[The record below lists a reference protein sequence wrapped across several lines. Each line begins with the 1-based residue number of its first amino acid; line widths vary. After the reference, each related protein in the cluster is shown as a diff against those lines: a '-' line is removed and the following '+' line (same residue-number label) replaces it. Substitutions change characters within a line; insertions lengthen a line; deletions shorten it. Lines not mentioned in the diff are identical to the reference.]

1 MPTRLLLT
9 VLLVA
14 CGASAASG
22 SATTY
27 VKFDTA
33 HTLRSYPGNNAP
45 QSASLPANA
54 VAAVKGAADA
64 DGQPW
69 LRVAAAG
76 QTGWT
81 EQQGTSPASK
91 LKSDAPSCKRN
102 QSHSSGTPSNGH
114 QTGAVLFPAVTADTF
129 AWNFRDQRIGGS
141 HATRWGQCNVVRKVL
156 RAIAA
161 YRRDNPGAPQVAV
174 GDFSRRRGG
183 EIDGHDTHE
192 NGKQVDIY
200 YPRNDGQRMEP
211 HTVAQVNQRL
221 ARSLV
226 KHLLA
231 TGVKTAFIGQNT
243 TGIPT
248 SSKVRRWPNHDD
260 HVHLFF

>member
-14 CGASAASG
+14 CGASAASAG
-22 SATTY
+22 ATTY

-33 HTLRSYPGNNAP
+33 HTLRSYP
-45 QSASLPANA
+45 
-54 VAAVKGAADA
+54 
-64 DGQPW
+64 W

-81 EQQGTSPASK
+81 EQQDTSPAP
-91 LKSDAPSCKRN
+91 ACKVN
-102 QSHSSGTPSNGH
+102 QSHASGTPSNGH

-174 GDFSRRRGG
+174 GDLSRRRGG

-231 TGVKTAFIGQNT
+231 TGFKTAYIGQNT

-248 SSKVRRWPNHDD
+248 SPRVRRWPNHDD

>member
-1 MPTRLLLT
+1 MPLMTFATLCCLQMPTRRLLT

-14 CGASAASG
+14 CGASAASA
-22 SATTY
+22 SATTH

-33 HTLRSYPGNNAP
+33 HTLRSYPGVSAP
-45 QSASLPANA
+45 
-54 VAAVKGAADA
+54 
-64 DGQPW
+64 
-69 LRVAAAG
+69 
-76 QTGWT
+76 
-81 EQQGTSPASK
+81 
-91 LKSDAPSCKRN
+91 DAPSCRRN
-102 QSHSSGTPSNGH
+102 QSHSSGTPNNGH
-114 QTGAVLFPAVTADTF
+114 QSGAVMFPAVAADTF

-161 YRRDNPGAPQVAV
+161 YRRANPGAPQVAV

-231 TGVKTAFIGQNT
+231 TGFKTAFIGQNT